1 MKAQEQQEK
10 ENKKETSSEN
20 GSVGGDLTEKKE
32 PGRFQRMVE
41 KVKEGWR
48 KFKNLKVFGFKKESK
63 EKESAFRDPYK
74 NNKN

>member
-1 MKAQEQQEK
+1 MKI
-10 ENKKETSSEN
+10 
-20 GSVGGDLTEKKE
+20 
-32 PGRFQRMVE
+32 VE
-41 KVKEGWR
+41 KVKETWR